1 MNKDTTEINE
11 IIQMAW
17 CDKTSFDDIQAL
29 TGSTEPETIS
39 IMRRFLKPSS
49 FRLWRKRVSG
59 RIAKHRKKQS
69 VKNQQALYETWE

>member
-1 MNKDTTEINE
+1 MNKDIIKINE

-29 TGSTEPETIS
+29 TGSTESETIA
-39 IMRRFLKPSS
+39 IMRGYLKPSS

-59 RIAKHRKKQS
+59 RTAKHRKKQT
-69 VKNQQALYETWE
+69 VKYREALYESWE